1 MLQALKAAGLALRD
15 GHWNAD
21 FSRRGIK
28 SGSFTLWK
36 PIMSNPITHEIGNNI
51 AALDQVQSTAI
62 ELGLKFGP
70 KLLVACLIL
79 LAGHFAGR
87 WVGGI
92 VETLLS
98 KMELDV
104 TVRILLV
111 RLSRLLVFALF
122 GVLALQNLG
131 VELLPLIAG
140 LGVAGAGLA
149 LAMQGVLS
157 NLAAGLTIIFTRP
170 FRVGEFISIVGEEG
184 QVEMISLFN
193 TVLSHPDMSRIVIP
207 NRKIVGEILHNYG
220 QIRQVNLAVG
230 VAYNTDLSA
239 ALACINELLEANQ
252 KILRDPAP
260 LVHVVTLAD
269 SSVNIGIRPWVSV
282 DDYPTVAGDINKA
295 VIERFRACGISIPF
309 PQREIRLLS

>member
-1 MLQALKAAGLALRD
+1 
-15 GHWNAD
+15 
-21 FSRRGIK
+21 
-28 SGSFTLWK
+28 
-36 PIMSNPITHEIGNNI
+36 MSNPITHEIGNNI

-239 ALACINELLEANQ
+239 ALACINELLEANR

-295 VIERFRACGISIPF
+295 VLERFRACGISIPF